1 MDGWMDMGFM
11 YRCEMESDEMDRR
24 YEYEYVN
31 GSVIFFPQSALTWT
45 CVYISCRVL
54 RVLQVSP
61 FPQTIRPS

>member
-1 MDGWMDMGFM
+1 MDGWMDGHGFHI

-24 YEYEYVN
+24 YEYEYIN
-31 GSVIFFPQSALTWT
+31 GSVIFFPQSALAWT

-54 RVLQVSP
+54 RVSP